1 MKTIEQLQETSMNDM
16 TPEELRQ
23 IAEFYIS
30 KSSTHNNESM
40 RQLRI
45 CGILRNNFSYL
56 TETEISCIVKL
67 CWKEATYNMVDY
79 LEKFF
84 PMVRAEDRG
93 DIAGRIHWAATGVFE

>member
-1 MKTIEQLQETSMNDM
+1 MKTLEQLQETSMNDM

-30 KSSTHNNESM
+30 KSSTHNNEST

-45 CGILRNNFSYL
+45 CGILRNKFSYL
-56 TETEISCIVKL
+56 SETEISCIVKL
-67 CWKEATYNMVDY
+67 CWQEATYNMVDY

-84 PMVRAEDRG
+84 PMVRAEDRRA
-93 DIAGRIHWAATGVFE
+93 IAGNIYWAAMGDF